1 MSSGAAIDPL
11 GDAIS
16 NKMDFHARHNKPLRI
31 FYDALNATSAGSV
44 ILADK
49 SDLKHGY
56 RKTTKYKMYNDG
68 HVPDIIRPN
77 GSDSGRHE
85 IFEVKVPSALT
96 KTLMSKGHLYA
107 FGNTE
112 DRMLALAL
120 GKRRRGR
127 PSDGAFDPATGRGYV
142 KGHDGHYADALRKEH
157 SVLVLVVES
166 TGGIAPC
173 AMSLLHRL
181 ERDAQVPGAR
191 DGTAYHRHGP
201 RTFVTH
207 YGQRIAAAA
216 VREDACATAA
226 GIRAVLSH
234 AARTATD

>member
-1 MSSGAAIDPL
+1 MTAA
-11 GDAIS
+11 S
-16 NKMDFHARHNKPLRI
+16 
-31 FYDALNATSAGSV
+31 
-44 ILADK
+44 
-49 SDLKHGY
+49 
-56 RKTTKYKMYNDG
+56 
-68 HVPDIIRPN
+68 
-77 GSDSGRHE
+77 
-85 IFEVKVPSALT
+85 
-96 KTLMSKGHLYA
+96 
-107 FGNTE
+107 
-112 DRMLALAL
+112 
-120 GKRRRGR
+120 
-127 PSDGAFDPATGRGYV
+127 
-142 KGHDGHYADALRKEH
+142 YADALRKEH

>member
-1 MSSGAAIDPL
+1 
-11 GDAIS
+11 
-16 NKMDFHARHNKPLRI
+16 
-31 FYDALNATSAGSV
+31 
-44 ILADK
+44 
-49 SDLKHGY
+49 
-56 RKTTKYKMYNDG
+56 
-68 HVPDIIRPN
+68 
-77 GSDSGRHE
+77 
-85 IFEVKVPSALT
+85 
-96 KTLMSKGHLYA
+96 MSKGHLYA

-127 PSDGAFDPATGRGYV
+127 PSDGAFNPATGRGYV

-181 ERDAQVPGAR
+181 ERDANVPGAR

-201 RTFVTH
+201 RTLARHALRTAP
-207 YGQRIAAAA
+207 R
-216 VREDACATAA
+216 RTCATAA

-234 AARTATD
+234 TARTATD